1 MWQLISLLVLQALR
15 QLHRSWRPLVPNSC
29 LSPAAEAISPRVG
42 TCATEC
48 AMSVCWPTFDLHVC
62 MKESVCASHALTVLA
77 GAYLWWCLSD
87 VFGQLM
93 KVVSGKTLT
102 LPQKSGCKICSKKT
116 APITRSSR
124 SSRRALAWWRLHAC
138 YPKPHASQTKYQ
150 RVPQVTPS
158 VGSCISPSCHGRTKL
173 CATIWGLNMSQSIL
187 RERRSEIP
195 NLNIHAL
202 EQIWSKDDLPN
213 LKTMK
218 KRRTTLTKHHLES
231 KSFEFEVISV
241 ESNWG
246 SRF

>member
-1 MWQLISLLVLQALR
+1 MASLGAKFLSFTR
-15 QLHRSWRPLVPNSC
+15 RWSNFPSGRYMCNWMCYEC
-29 LSPAAEAISPRVG
+29 LLAYIWFACLYERICLCKFKWTYTR
-42 TCATEC
+42 
-48 AMSVCWPTFDLHVC
+48 
-62 MKESVCASHALTVLA
+62 SHALTVLA